1 MERIT
6 LLPHELRG
14 LYYYSPSVPSLDRR
28 SPTHNGSSRETER
41 LPHRIDALLHL
52 VAHADG
58 TAPFARSLAGPF
70 VGCVEADLAAK
81 PRDGRGEIEV
91 VDGRVLRD
99 QRVARRVH
107 ARGHGPGDVL
117 PVAPVRVVVGHGHG

>member
-14 LYYYSPSVPSLDRR
+14 LYYYSPSVPTLERR

-58 TAPFARSLAGPF
+58 TAPFAHSLARPF
-70 VGCVEADLAAK
+70 VGCVEADLAVK
-81 PRDGRGEIEV
+81 TRDGRGEIEV
-91 VDGRVLRD
+91 VDWRDHHD
-99 QRVARRVH
+99 QRDTHQVH
-107 ARGHGPGDVL
+107 ARGHGPDHV
-117 PVAPVRVVVGHGHG
+117 

>member
-1 MERIT
+1 MNCADYIT
-6 LLPHELRG
+6 TRRAALTIEQDALTRNGTSSETT
-14 LYYYSPSVPSLDRR
+14 SL
-28 SPTHNGSSRETER
+28 T
-41 LPHRIDALLHL
+41 HRIDALLHL

-81 PRDGRGEIEV
+81 TRDGRGEIEV
-91 VDGRVLRD
+91 VDGRVLHD

-107 ARGHGPGDVL
+107 ARGHGPDHVL
-117 PVAPVRVVVGHGHG
+117 PVAHVHVVVGHDHELGVHE